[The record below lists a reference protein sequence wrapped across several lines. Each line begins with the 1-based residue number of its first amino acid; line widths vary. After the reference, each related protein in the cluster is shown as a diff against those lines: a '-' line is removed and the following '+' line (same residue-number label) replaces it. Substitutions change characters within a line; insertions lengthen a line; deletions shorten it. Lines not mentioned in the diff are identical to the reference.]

1 MTQLGGL
8 PVSAG
13 KGVLQGVTS
22 VFKHKDR
29 DHGSLDSQPHI
40 PPVPT
45 VSAAT
50 VHEAPTNSSLDPS
63 LVTLPTKSSID
74 SNAPPSNEPGALKV
88 VVVGA
93 SLNDESKAYIVLRVG
108 DKEVKT
114 KYSIKTAHP
123 EW

>member
-13 KGVLQGVTS
+13 RGVLQGVTS
-22 VFKHKDR
+22 VFKQKDQDR
-29 DHGSLDSQPHI
+29 GSPDSQSRI

-45 VSAAT
+45 ASTALQ
-50 VHEAPTNSSLDPS
+50 EAPTNNSLEPS
-63 LVTLPTKSSID
+63 LVALPTKSSID

-88 VVVGA
+88 VVVSA

-114 KYSIKTAHP
+114 KYSIKTSHP